1 MWGEN
6 LDAAFLSGAIV
17 GTKKVGVRES
27 ARRER
32 RTHLPWT
39 LALTATGSCFAA
51 SPLPDQQRALD
62 VEPGGPIPSR
72 PWPSWPCDPD
82 KLLPS
87 LPACAECYG
96 GGHGGAPDRPTP
108 RSHTQGPSQSLASAH
123 PRRPAPSPPGPPV
136 CGFTPRAA
144 VCWRRAGRRVNLKFN
159 LLSFSHREKV
169 SKNSLACQNC

>member
-51 SPLPDQQRALD
+51 SPLPDQQRAPD

-87 LPACAECYG
+87 LPACAECYSGGTAGPQTGLRPDHTHKAPHRAWRPHTLGAQPPPLRALLHVASHPELLCAG
-96 GGHGGAPDRPTP
+96 GGRGG
-108 RSHTQGPSQSLASAH
+108 GLI
-123 PRRPAPSPPGPPV
+123 
-136 CGFTPRAA
+136 
-144 VCWRRAGRRVNLKFN
+144 
-159 LLSFSHREKV
+159 
-169 SKNSLACQNC
+169 